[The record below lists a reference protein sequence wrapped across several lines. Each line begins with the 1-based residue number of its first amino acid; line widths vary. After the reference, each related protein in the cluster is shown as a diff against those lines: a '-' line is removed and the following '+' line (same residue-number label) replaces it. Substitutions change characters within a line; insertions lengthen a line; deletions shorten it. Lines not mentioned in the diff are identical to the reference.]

1 MSDSAAATHRAYLLL
16 LFLGSLAASAV
27 AAETQPMPSG
37 APAFAATFKTLDGK
51 PATLAEWK
59 GKVVVLNFWATWC
72 PPCLAEIPT
81 LEAGRKKYAS
91 RGVAFIGAAVEDS
104 ADLVRDFAKEHNISY
119 PLVMAGSGNGITLL
133 QALGNEV
140 AGLPFTMVLDREG
153 NVVAVKLGILKQA
166 RLRQILD
173 RLV

>member
-1 MSDSAAATHRAYLLL
+1 MNTPAAAIRHLVL
-16 LFLGSLAASAV
+16 LFLGLLAASAV
-27 AAETQPMPSG
+27 AAETLAMPSA
-37 APAFAATFKTLDGK
+37 APVFAATFRTLDGK

-72 PPCLAEIPT
+72 SPCLAEIPN

-91 RGVAFIGAAVEDS
+91 RGVVFIGAAVEDS
-104 ADLVRDFAKEHNISY
+104 ADLVRDFANDHNISY
-119 PLVMAGSGNGITLL
+119 PVVMAGSGNGISLL

-140 AGLPFTMVLDREG
+140 AGLPFTVVLDREG
-153 NVVAVKLGILKQA
+153 NIVAVKLGILKQA

-173 RLV
+173 RLT